1 MSYRRRKSWHMHA
14 LTPASLEQIPKK
26 LAHLIFKSDSFFRE
40 FFFQQRINLH
50 ATCCE
55 ERNFFNGS
63 SLRASLVL
71 QQRSKPHF
79 YLHLRARIVYS
90 VDVDLLHIFTSHKHR
105 CVRARALA
113 CTRRCVPTT
122 TCNSQI
128 KTLRMWV
135 YVVFARCQLSPM
147 LQRDKHE
154 IICSLIL
161 GQTFSSSSRSHSK
174 LKWSTLN

>member
-79 YLHLRARIVYS
+79 YLHLRARASYIPLMLTFCIFSLRTNTGVYG
-90 VDVDLLHIFTSHKHR
+90 
-105 CVRARALA
+105 RARLHVLVGAYLL
-113 CTRRCVPTT
+113 
-122 TCNSQI
+122 
-128 KTLRMWV
+128 LRV
-135 YVVFARCQLSPM
+135 
-147 LQRDKHE
+147 
-154 IICSLIL
+154 IL
-161 GQTFSSSSRSHSK
+161 K
-174 LKWSTLN
+174 LKPSVCGYMSFLPGVSWVPCYNATNTR